1 MPSTV
6 LDAED
11 TTGKAKKIKV
21 PTFTWCLYLLISWF
35 FFHGVAYQKI
45 CVL

>member
-21 PTFTWCLYLLISWF
+21 LPSL
-35 FFHGVAYQKI
+35 GAYI
-45 CVL
+45 C